1 MNVQSAPPPYSPAGA
16 SNTTQGGYPPV
27 LGAQVP
33 GSAGG
38 LPALSGLRV
47 TDNPVSSEFQS
58 QEQGGPAQMQLPGV
72 PPQQAAQ
79 QVQNYGRGED
89 SMLVHMT
96 PNEVNSLRGL
106 AQRFGG
112 DLTTNPNTGLPEAG
126 WLGKLLPT
134 ILGVAGAAFGI
145 PTWAI
150 GLGVGAGK
158 TAVTGDLS
166 KGLMAGLQA
175 FGGAGLGQAAGLGG
189 ELGSIGADLG
199 LTQSATGAASGA
211 AGAGTSGLLPTGG
224 VLPTG
229 VAPTGGTAT
238 LMGGVGE
245 AGGTALTKSPGFL
258 SKFAAETSLGQ
269 KGLLGSALPAAAG
282 ASMLGAVSDATAPQ
296 MPKYEEEKS
305 NYVPMGPGKREVRFQ
320 SPDEMRR
327 TGGAE
332 FQYFTPTNPEPI
344 PLYGETPG
352 FAEGGVATP
361 PNRGNF
367 DDLVRYF
374 GSTSPGPITATM
386 YPSSVPI
393 GSGGSAPVTPSPT
406 APPVMGGGEVLH
418 DFNRNPAPPAG
429 GLAGLSGLGGFPS
442 GAFGP
447 VIEQIISRTSQPAPR
462 ASQRSR
468 SRGPT
473 LGRGSIDRTG
483 TLPRYEAFAE
493 GGPVNMRDGSFVVD
507 ARTVSE
513 LGNGS
518 SNAGIELLSKMGGRP
533 VHGPGD
539 GVSDSVKA
547 SIGGSQE
554 ARVARDEV
562 IFQPEAVRRLGGGN
576 EARGTQKLY
585 ALMDKAHKARKKAKR
600 GQDTGVRRG
609 LA

>member
-33 GSAGG
+33 GSTGG

-134 ILGVAGAAFGI
+134 ILGVAGAAFGL

-175 FGGAGLGQAAGLGG
+175 FGGAGLGQA
-189 ELGSIGADLG
+189 
-199 LTQSATGAASGA
+199 
-211 AGAGTSGLLPTGG
+211 AGTSGLLPTGG

-269 KGLLGSALPAAAG
+269 KGMLGSALPIAAG
-282 ASMLGAVSDATAPQ
+282 TSVLGALSNATAPQ
-296 MPKYEEEKS
+296 MPKYEEDKYKS
-305 NYVPMGPGKREVRFQ
+305 TYVPMGPGRREVRFQ

-406 APPVMGGGEVLH
+406 APPIMGGGEVLH

-442 GAFGP
+442 GVFGS
-447 VIEQIISRTSQPAPR
+447 VIEQLAPR
-462 ASQRSR
+462 TSQRSR

-562 IFQPEAVRRLGGGN
+562 IFQPEAVRRLGGGS